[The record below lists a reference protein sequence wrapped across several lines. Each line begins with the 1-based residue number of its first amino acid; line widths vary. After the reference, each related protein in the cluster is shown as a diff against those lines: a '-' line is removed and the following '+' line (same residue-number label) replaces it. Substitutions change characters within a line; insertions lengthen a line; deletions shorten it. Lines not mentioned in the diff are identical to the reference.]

1 MSYSSKLKSKYNLT
15 TDLIQVNRC
24 LTIQQPFQN
33 QLTKQYNLRRIH
45 QLYLNIA
52 RYEYVHFLYREYGS
66 AVLMRP
72 WRWSLIEP
80 IEMIFLVFDM
90 KESKMLINDNI
101 NDIMKENI
109 E

>member
-1 MSYSSKLKSKYNLT
+1 
-15 TDLIQVNRC
+15 
-24 LTIQQPFQN
+24 
-33 QLTKQYNLRRIH
+33 
-45 QLYLNIA
+45 
-52 RYEYVHFLYREYGS
+52 
-66 AVLMRP
+66 MRP